1 MPLPSRYL
9 HAVRPDLPGVPVP
22 WGGDAA
28 PAARA
33 GAPRGPGG
41 AGVGGP
47 LQVCPVATGRRACL
61 QTRVSAEVCVWLYT
75 VPRGCICASVIDV
88 RQVDIRVRL
97 CLRLRVWVSASACVG
112 GSVCVSV
119 YF

>member
-1 MPLPSRYL
+1 MPGDGAHER
-9 HAVRPDLPGVPVP
+9 R
-22 WGGDAA
+22 WGG
-28 PAARA
+28 
-33 GAPRGPGG
+33 RGVR

>member
-1 MPLPSRYL
+1 MGGGGGGGGARGPLPRGGGGGG
-9 HAVRPDLPGVPVP
+9 VR
-22 WGGDAA
+22 
-28 PAARA
+28 
-33 GAPRGPGG
+33 